1 MNERS
6 GLAAVYRSMGAPLE
20 TKRYP
25 VTQPVRGQALLSLEA
40 SGICGTDLHILRGRL
55 KFPGPLILGHEFIG
69 RVEALNGVD
78 PHDGLG
84 HRLKVGDVAVAC
96 VAVPCESCFSCRHG
110 ETASCLKFGVTY
122 LKDPD
127 ASPHFHGGYAE
138 FLYSPLSNLVRIPPG
153 VSVMAAAAFPC
164 AGPTIIRAC
173 AYAGGLEKGELVVV
187 QGTGPVGL
195 FAIAWA
201 ATAGCTVVAIG
212 SGTSP
217 HRTQRAKALG
227 ARQVLDYR
235 TTTVEQRAAA
245 VKALARKLKRGDGA
259 DVVIE
264 TSGAPS
270 AVPEGLGLLRTRGR
284 YLIPGQYSTS
294 GAVTIQ
300 PELITF
306 RALRLIGSGQYT
318 LADVGAYLH
327 FLRKRTDL
335 QRKFEACI
343 THRFTV
349 DRAVAAIAAVE
360 AGEETVKAVFVRKG
374 VEHERLANRN

>member
-1 MNERS
+1 MNERT

-20 TKRYP
+20 IKRYP
-25 VTQPVRGQALLSLEA
+25 VTKPARGQALLSLEA

-55 KFPGPLILGHEFIG
+55 KIPGPLILGHEFLG
-69 RVEALNGVD
+69 RVEALNGAD
-78 PHDGLG
+78 PRDALG

-96 VAVPCESCFSCRHG
+96 VAVPCERCFSCRRG

-122 LKDPD
+122 IKDPE

-138 FLYSPLSNLVRIPPG
+138 FLYSPLANLVRIPSG
-153 VSVMAAAAFPC
+153 VSVLAAAAFAC

-173 AYAGGLEKGELVVV
+173 AYAGGLEKGELAVV

-217 HRTQRAKALG
+217 HRTQLAKSFG

-235 TTTVEQRAAA
+235 TMPVEHRAEA
-245 VKALARKLKRGDGA
+245 VRSLACKLKRGDGA

-264 TSGAPS
+264 TSGTPS

-318 LADVGAYLH
+318 LADVDAYLS
-327 FLRKRTDL
+327 FLRKRTAL

-343 THRFTV
+343 MHRFTV
-349 DRAVAAIAAVE
+349 DRAEAAIAAVD
-360 AGEETVKAVFVRKG
+360 AGETVKAVFVR
-374 VEHERLANRN
+374 NRPQ